1 MRVVISEF
9 IQGFLIHKIFDKKL
23 YLAAYA
29 FCSKCPSTD
38 DYMPAPSIKLK
49 KKKRFKTSSRTNA
62 LAEMGQ
68 AELTSAVQWRNL
80 SASSKRD
87 LCSLWY
93 LPGHVCIDQDAS
105 VYDKLG
111 IYHSLVA
118 IEVDIFPYI
127 F

>member
-49 KKKRFKTSSRTNA
+49 KKKDLK
-62 LAEMGQ
+62 LVP
-68 AELTSAVQWRNL
+68 VQMHLLRW
-80 SASSKRD
+80 
-87 LCSLWY
+87 
-93 LPGHVCIDQDAS
+93 G
-105 VYDKLG
+105 KLN
-111 IYHSLVA
+111 
-118 IEVDIFPYI
+118 
-127 F
+127 